1 MQGMTEKKIP
11 SAWWLYAAAA
21 AFLGLCAL
29 LPVYRLWALIVALI
43 GAAVVGLVV
52 RKLVKPRVVLVPIVY
67 TTGEKELDEM
77 LAQAQENVQALRELS
92 ERIADPG
99 LKQDIWRMETA
110 ADAIL
115 QQVSNSPEKG
125 YSVRKFATY
134 YLPTSVK
141 VLTQYSQMMGSGAS
155 GEHAKSLER
164 EVKENAKVI
173 AQAFEAQLDALF
185 AGTALDVSTDLDVL
199 EAIAKGD
206 GLHVTDYSADDQP
219 PTEGPRLI
227 L

>member
-11 SAWWLYAAAA
+11 SAWWLYATAA

-115 QQVSNSPEKG
+115 QQVSNSPEKVTV
-125 YSVRKFATY
+125 YANLQRIIC
-134 YLPTSVK
+134 P
-141 VLTQYSQMMGSGAS
+141 
-155 GEHAKSLER
+155 
-164 EVKENAKVI
+164 
-173 AQAFEAQLDALF
+173 QA
-185 AGTALDVSTDLDVL
+185 
-199 EAIAKGD
+199 
-206 GLHVTDYSADDQP
+206 
-219 PTEGPRLI
+219 
-227 L
+227 